1 MWEGGWAAVGR
12 AEADLGVPGR
22 EWGWVVGL
30 RPSVGGGSLGVVQAG
45 AVPMRPRLRDWS
57 GGRLAVGPMGRCQP
71 ASSGHPALS
80 LSQKVAPRTG
90 WGFISV
96 PLESEVIPGTMA

>member
-1 MWEGGWAAVGR
+1 M
-12 AEADLGVPGR
+12 PGR
-22 EWGWVVGL
+22 EWGGVVGL